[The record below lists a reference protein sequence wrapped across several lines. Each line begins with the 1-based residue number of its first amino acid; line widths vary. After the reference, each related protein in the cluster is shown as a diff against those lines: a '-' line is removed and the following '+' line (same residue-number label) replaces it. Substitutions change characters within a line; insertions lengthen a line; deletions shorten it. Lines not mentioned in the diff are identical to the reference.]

1 MKFRAITELSAA
13 LALILMSAGCDSSAP
28 TNDIDQVPPQAVQ
41 RSASGLVEPHR
52 YLRLSDLADAIRKAG
67 HPCEVVKSYKK
78 IAEIDKGSSIYKID
92 CLEYSFRLTLING
105 QSRIERLTA
114 NDIRE

>member
-1 MKFRAITELSAA
+1 MKHRTISELSAA
-13 LALILMSAGCDSSAP
+13 LALILMSAGCDSSGPA
-28 TNDIDQVPPQAVQ
+28 NDIDQVPPQAVQ

-67 HPCEVVKSYKK
+67 HPCEVVKTYKL
-78 IAEIDKGSSIYKID
+78 IEQTDKGGAVYKID

-105 QSRIERLTA
+105 QSRIERLNA
-114 NDIRE
+114 RDIRE

>member
-1 MKFRAITELSAA
+1 MKYRAITELSAA
-13 LALILMSAGCDSSAP
+13 LALILMSAGCDSSA

-52 YLRLSDLADAIRKAG
+52 YLRLSDLADGIRKAG

-78 IAEIDKGSSIYKID
+78 IEEIDKGSAVYKID

-114 NDIRE
+114 HDIRE

>member
-1 MKFRAITELSAA
+1 MKLRQITEPSAA
-13 LALILMSAGCDSSAP
+13 LAFILLTACDSPGS
-28 TNDIDQVPPQAVQ
+28 TNDRDQVPPDAVQ
-41 RSASGLVEPHR
+41 RSATGLVEPHR

-78 IAEIDKGSSIYKID
+78 IQEIDKGSSIYKID

-105 QSRIERLTA
+105 QSRIERMTA
-114 NDIRE
+114 PDIRE